1 MPPGSPPPDGGTSLP
16 TSVWLRRR
24 LPQRNWR
31 HRAAWSF
38 RRATPISQ
46 MATARTWWR
55 SVDSQEQMEQR
66 MSAWHTATRDSHFS
80 VRSKPWCLLSSAY
93 TAWLY
98 RPLYIGAHV
107 AACSRAVM
115 MTSSAQTAE
124 IPATRHTSRLFVF
137 KSQVLYI
144 YVYILSV

>member
-93 TAWLY
+93 TAWGFMY
-98 RPLYIGAHV
+98 
-107 AACSRAVM
+107 
-115 MTSSAQTAE
+115 SADADGRGHL
-124 IPATRHTSRLFVF
+124 ILILFF
-137 KSQVLYI
+137 IFCLAYI
-144 YVYILSV
+144 YLRAQLERDPESDRLGHPPPPTN